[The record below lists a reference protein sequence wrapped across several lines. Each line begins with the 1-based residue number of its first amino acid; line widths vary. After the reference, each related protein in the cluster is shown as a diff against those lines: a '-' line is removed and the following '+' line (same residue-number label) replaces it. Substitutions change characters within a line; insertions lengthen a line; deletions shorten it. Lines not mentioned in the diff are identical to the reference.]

1 MGRGGGALR
10 AHRGDGVVSGPLP
23 QLVDRKT
30 LADELGVTRATVDA
44 IFRALPVVAL
54 PGLRKPFVRRD
65 DVEVLLARSTYR
77 DGERVR

>member
-1 MGRGGGALR
+1 MGDRQEL
-10 AHRGDGVVSGPLP
+10 HQSCCEFVTVSLP
-23 QLVDRKT
+23 GLLDRKT

-54 PGLRKPFVRRD
+54 PGLRKPFVRRA
-65 DVEVLLARSTYR
+65 DVQALLEQHTYR